1 MEPQPPAEPSPQ
13 IPEPYPPP
21 GELDP
26 PQPPQIPEPYP
37 PPGELDPPQPPQVP
51 EPGPL

>member
-1 MEPQPPAEPSPQ
+1 ME
-13 IPEPYPPP
+13 
-21 GELDP
+21 

-37 PPGELDPPQPPQVP
+37 PPGELDPPEQPTVP